1 MQSENN
7 VKTQG
12 EQSPLQTTEMMLKAL
27 FCTGAKLK
35 LREQCF
41 GLSKKKSSFIA
52 LPGKGGHSALLPLK
66 TMSPNPEEFY
76 EEFYIKGSRVELLT
90 R

>member
-1 MQSENN
+1 MQSEDN

-35 LREQCF
+35 LRE
-41 GLSKKKSSFIA
+41 
-52 LPGKGGHSALLPLK
+52 
-66 TMSPNPEEFY
+66 
-76 EEFYIKGSRVELLT
+76 
-90 R
+90 